1 MTSLRKSVQNSCM
14 VAPAHERQHRAFL
27 AAIQLRHPWQ
37 FRNRGVSEHDE
48 PVQINVSP
56 GWHALLQRLFEEVEA
71 RVPEA
76 ERGGFRWRRVQSTGG
91 VLDIHFDGVRER
103 VVSVVHRARDVA
115 AVTCEQCGRAGWRRQ
130 VAGRYQVD
138 CDRHFI
144 ERLLTANRGGDQ
156 AVQRWWNSPQPS
168 LGERS
173 PADVLQRGP
182 APELLIDQALRAA
195 MPEAPRLNGAHR
207 QRLEGVWPVMQ
218 AQFSERLRSLRLA
231 EFEPG
236 RRASATLLGLMA
248 SEVGSSEHANAVN
261 ALARRGFSDLRLR
274 LLSGDDLERPARA
287 SDPWSCMLALEASVS
302 IPRYRPSVPD

>member
-1 MTSLRKSVQNSCM
+1 M
-14 VAPAHERQHRAFL
+14 VAADHERQHRAFL

-37 FRNRGVSEHDE
+37 FRNRGISERDE
-48 PVQINVSP
+48 PVQINVAP

-91 VLDIHFDGVRER
+91 VLELHFDGVRER
-103 VVSVVHRARDVA
+103 VLSAVTRARDVA
-115 AVTCEQCGRAGWRRQ
+115 AVCCEQCGRSGWRRQ

-138 CDRHFI
+138 CDRHFV
-144 ERLLTANRGGDQ
+144 ERLLSASRGGDRA
-156 AVQRWWNSPQPS
+156 AVRWWHTPQPS

-173 PADVLQRGP
+173 PAEVVQTGP
-182 APELLIDQALRAA
+182 VPEVLIDQALRAA
-195 MPEAPRLNGAHR
+195 MPDPPRLNGAHR
-207 QRLEGVWPVMQ
+207 QRLEGVWPLMQ

-236 RRASATLLGLMA
+236 RRASGTLLALMA
-248 SEVGSSEHANAVN
+248 GEVASGEQANAVN

-274 LLSGDDLERPARA
+274 LLGAGDLERPARA
-287 SDPWSCMLALEASVS
+287 NDPWSCMLALEASVT
-302 IPRYRPSVPD
+302 IPRYRPTLPD